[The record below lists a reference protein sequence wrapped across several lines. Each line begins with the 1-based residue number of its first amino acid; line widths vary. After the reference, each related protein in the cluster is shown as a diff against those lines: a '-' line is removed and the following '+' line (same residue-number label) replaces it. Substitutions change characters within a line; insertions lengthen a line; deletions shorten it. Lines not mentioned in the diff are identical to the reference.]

1 MIISVHLLLQIVL
14 IIELIACVVAWGV
27 LIHKLLQHGNQLT
40 RAFISRY
47 HVGAEQTDDLRVGH
61 LLIIEGVDLVQ
72 QLLHF
77 DVVFQHA
84 HREDQRAEITLVQ
97 HTILVQV
104 KSLEVLVEFQ
114 EETLMLF
121 ELEIQHDLLKVRILM
136 LLEHFVSRQNPLVNF
151 VPR

>member
-1 MIISVHLLLQIVL
+1 
-14 IIELIACVVAWGV
+14 
-27 LIHKLLQHGNQLT
+27 
-40 RAFISRY
+40 
-47 HVGAEQTDDLRVGH
+47 VGAEQTDDLRVGH
-61 LLIIEGVDLVQ
+61 LLIVEGVDLVQ

-114 EETLMLF
+114 EETLVLF
-121 ELEIQHDLLKVRILM
+121 
-136 LLEHFVSRQNPLVNF
+136 
-151 VPR
+151 

>member
-1 MIISVHLLLQIVL
+1 MIISVHLLLLIVL
-14 IIELIACVVAWGV
+14 IIELVACVVARGV
-27 LIHKLLQHGNQLT
+27 LIHKLLQHGNQLA
-40 RAFISRY
+40 RAFISRH

-61 LLIIEGVDLVQ
+61 LLIVEGVDLVQ

-114 EETLMLF
+114 EETLVLF
-121 ELEIQHDLLKVRILM
+121 
-136 LLEHFVSRQNPLVNF
+136 
-151 VPR
+151 